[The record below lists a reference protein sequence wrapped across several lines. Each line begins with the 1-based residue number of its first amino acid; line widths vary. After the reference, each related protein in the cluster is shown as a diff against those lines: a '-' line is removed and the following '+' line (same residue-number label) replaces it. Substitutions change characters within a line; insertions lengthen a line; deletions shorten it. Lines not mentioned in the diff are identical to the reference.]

1 MIGDRAEPSFE
12 EMWKFIGEILLPLG
26 KMPDKAS
33 MDYNQV
39 REMYSSLITAD
50 MMFRELVQVAIL
62 KKETSEIKN
71 T

>member
-1 MIGDRAEPSFE
+1 MQNRTEPSFE

-26 KMPDKAS
+26 KLPDKAS

-50 MMFRELVQVAIL
+50 MMFRELVQIAIL
-62 KKETSEIKN
+62 KKETTGIEKI
-71 T
+71 